1 MRCVYGGG
9 VVYVLQSKSIGQWSH
24 FEIHVPLILL
34 INLFQGVSKILSHK

>member
-24 FEIHVPLILL
+24 FEIPLILL
-34 INLFQGVSKILSHK
+34 INLFQGVSKILSHR